1 MFITPAYAQSA
12 DGGIFGGLGIIGPL
26 VLIFAIMYFLVIR
39 PQRMQMKK
47 QQDMVNATRRGDTVV
62 TAGGLV
68 GKVTRV
74 FDESNEIE
82 VEIAEDVRVRVVRST
97 LATVRAKGEIA
108 KESGSAA
115 VKEAPAR
122 RKSAATKSRTA
133 TKSSRTS
140 TRASGSSKA
149 VAETTKPE
157 ADAQTSDA
165 QPSDAPP
172 PQSDK

>member
-12 DGGIFGGLGIIGPL
+12 ADGGAFGGLGMIAPL
-26 VLIFAIMYFLVIR
+26 ILIFIIMYFLVIR

-82 VEIAEDVRVRVVRST
+82 VEIAEGVRVRVVRST
-97 LATVRAKGEIA
+97 LANVRTKGDIA
-108 KESGSAA
+108 KESGTEGKK
-115 VKEAPAR
+115 VAPTR
-122 RKSAATKSRTA
+122 RKAVTAKSQTA
-133 TKSSRTS
+133 TKSSK
-140 TRASGSSKA
+140 SGNGRKKTQAEPAQIEA
-149 VAETTKPE
+149 VEAETKVET
-157 ADAQTSDA
+157 
-165 QPSDAPP
+165 
-172 PQSDK
+172 DK

>member
-1 MFITPAYAQSA
+1 MFITPAYAQSP

-26 VLIFAIMYFLVIR
+26 ILIFAIMYFLVIR

-74 FDESNEIE
+74 FDESNELE

-97 LATVRAKGEIA
+97 LATVRVKGEVMKENGSAGA
-108 KESGSAA
+108 KET
-115 VKEAPAR
+115 PAR
-122 RKSAATKSRTA
+122 RKNASAKSRTS
-133 TKSSRTS
+133 TKSSRAS
-140 TRASGSSKA
+140 TRAKA
-149 VAETTKPE
+149 STEESQQESEAPTSETEK
-157 ADAQTSDA
+157 
-165 QPSDAPP
+165 
-172 PQSDK
+172 